1 MDEDV
6 SDLRPIKLC
15 WSIQVKVLN
24 KWRERSARGR
34 RSVRMVLAD
43 ERDHRIEAKIKYK
56 DIFRFDSKFKDGD
69 WVAIH
74 HFLLKTVTEGRRTT
88 RHDYRIVF
96 LETTILNKISPK
108 DALEHTLSDVS
119 FPEVLGDTLDKT
131 YLISLIGF
139 VVDPG
144 ELHYFDPSRQ
154 TYDFAVL
161 VFDIQDHDNNVIQCI
176 AIGSFAEQFHDEWIR
191 ARGERI
197 VCVLQWWGIHRSSG
211 KNVVQTVG
219 KCSRLDINP
228 DMPEVE
234 EFLEILAA
242 EEANEAGSTA
252 SED

>member
-6 SDLRPIKLC
+6 SDLSPIKLC

-24 KWRERSARGR
+24 KWRE
-34 RSVRMVLAD
+34 
-43 ERDHRIEAKIKYK
+43 RIEAKIKYK

-74 HFLLKTVTEGRRTT
+74 HFLLKTVTEDRRTT

-119 FPEVLGDTLDKT
+119 FPKVLGDTLDKT

-176 AIGSFAEQFHDEWIR
+176 AIGSFAEQFHDEWRR

-197 VCVLQWWGIHRSSG
+197 VCVLQ
-211 KNVVQTVG
+211 
-219 KCSRLDINP
+219 CRLDINP